1 MDSLPWTG
9 RGLLAMRR
17 LRVVLTII
25 AGMVGSVANTPLS
38 RAQWGSNQCAP
49 DVSGPSAKTSCTYD
63 YYRNKMWPAPFS
75 ATDTH
80 AVVSIFE
87 QQRSNGWRLHNTLSS
102 AMFDPKTHCLT
113 DAGKAHVKW
122 IVTQAPQ
129 ARRVVFVLQ
138 DVDQQLTATRVEST
152 QLAISAVMPIG
163 PLPQIY
169 LTDREPFG
177 SSGVYQTAIHRAMA
191 NSVPAPRLTSSAAAG
206 SGAAAP

>member
-1 MDSLPWTG
+1 
-9 RGLLAMRR
+9 MRR
-17 LRVVLTII
+17 LSVVLTIV
-25 AGMVGSVANTPLS
+25 VGVVSSVANAQLL
-38 RAQWGSNQCAP
+38 RAQFGQNQCGP
-49 DVSGPSAKTSCTYD
+49 DQCGPSAKTSCTYD
-63 YYRNKMWPAPFS
+63 YYRNKMWPAPFT
-75 ATDTH
+75 ATDTQSVI
-80 AVVSIFE
+80 AIFD

-129 ARRVVFVLQ
+129 ARRVVFVLL
-138 DVDQQLTATRVEST
+138 DIDQQVTATRVEST

>member
-1 MDSLPWTG
+1 MRSLLVIVT
-9 RGLLAMRR
+9 
-17 LRVVLTII
+17 VV
-25 AGMVGSVANTPLS
+25 ASVSCGVAN
-38 RAQWGSNQCAP
+38 AQFTLRHRGAEACP
-49 DVSGPSAKTSCTYD
+49 PSSDTSCTYD
-63 YYRNKMWPAPFS
+63 YYRNKMWPAPFT
-75 ATDTH
+75 AMDTNS
-80 AVVSIFE
+80 VISIFD

-102 AMFDPKTHCLT
+102 AMFDPNTNQLT

-138 DVDQQLTATRVEST
+138 DSDQQLTATRIEST
-152 QLAISAVMPIG
+152 QLAISEAVPVG

-191 NSVPAPRLTSSAAAG
+191 NSVPAPRLTAAGGSSGSNSAAT
-206 SGAAAP
+206 P

>member
-1 MDSLPWTG
+1 
-9 RGLLAMRR
+9 MRR
-17 LRVVLTII
+17 LWVVLTIV
-25 AGMVGSVANTPLS
+25 VGAVSSVANAQLA
-38 RAQWGSNQCAP
+38 RAQNGPNQCGP
-49 DVSGPSAKTSCTYD
+49 DQCGLSAKTSCTND

-75 ATDTH
+75 AADTQS
-80 AVVSIFE
+80 VITIFD

-138 DVDQQLTATRVEST
+138 DIDQQLTATRVEST

-191 NSVPAPRLTSSAAAG
+191 NSVPAPRLTSAAAAG

>member
-1 MDSLPWTG
+1 
-9 RGLLAMRR
+9 MRR
-17 LRVVLTII
+17 LRVVLTVV
-25 AGMVGSVANTPLS
+25 AGVVVSVANAQLS
-38 RAQWGSNQCAP
+38 RAQCGPDQC
-49 DVSGPSAKTSCTYD
+49 GPSAKTSCTYD
-63 YYRNKMWPAPFS
+63 YYRNKMWPAPFT
-75 ATDTH
+75 AADTH
-80 AVVSIFE
+80 SVVSIFE

-152 QLAISAVMPIG
+152 QLAISEVVPIG

-191 NSVPAPRLTSSAAAG
+191 NSVPAPRLTSAATTG
-206 SGAAAP
+206 SGGATP